1 MLNENQELGFLD
13 VLAMIFFAFQMQN
26 TERLATA
33 EELHRDN
40 AAAVEEIQKHLEMQ
54 DKKIDKIMEALNI
67 ENDS

>member
-1 MLNENQELGFLD
+1 MLNDNQELGFLD
-13 VLAMIFFAFQMQN
+13 ALSMISFAFQMRN

-40 AAAVEEIQKHLEMQ
+40 SAAVEEIQKHLEMQ
-54 DKKIDKIMEALNI
+54 DEKINKIMEALHI